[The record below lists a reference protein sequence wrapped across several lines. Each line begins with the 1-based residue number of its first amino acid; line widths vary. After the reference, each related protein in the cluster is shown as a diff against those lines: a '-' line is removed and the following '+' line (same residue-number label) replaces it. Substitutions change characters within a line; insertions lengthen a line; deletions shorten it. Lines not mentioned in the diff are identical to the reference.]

1 MSLLLS
7 SMQPHARCG
16 CSSCAVHNKSGA
28 LTLSLQWSC
37 NLMYRYQ
44 SRAYTAT
51 CSLHQSGLSTAS
63 GRTLNRN
70 RKLKTSKALLE
81 SRTQGATL
89 FTSAASSQRSWLK
102 CSCKEVRVKSPEGQ
116 KEQNSCWVGVI

>member
-51 CSLHQSGLSTAS
+51 CSLHQAGLSTAS
-63 GRTLNRN
+63 AELLIVIVNL
-70 RKLKTSKALLE
+70 KLLKRYSKAVRRE
-81 SRTQGATL
+81 QPYSRA
-89 FTSAASSQRSWLK
+89 QR
-102 CSCKEVRVKSPEGQ
+102 RVIG
-116 KEQNSCWVGVI
+116 VG